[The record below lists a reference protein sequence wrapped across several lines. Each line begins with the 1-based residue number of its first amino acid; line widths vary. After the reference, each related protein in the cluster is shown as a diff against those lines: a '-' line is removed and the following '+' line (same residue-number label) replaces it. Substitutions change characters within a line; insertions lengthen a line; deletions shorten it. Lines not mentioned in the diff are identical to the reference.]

1 MSKKF
6 NKCLVLGANGFVGRS
21 LVCELVTHFD
31 HVVTYSLDLSEEI
44 TLDGVTNIV
53 ADFFDEGTLQK
64 AVDGCD
70 VIIHLI
76 TTMTPASSNKA
87 PLQDIEQNLLGSV
100 KLLEICRTSSVKK
113 VIYLSSGGTVYGDLD
128 AVEKASET
136 HTTEPSCSYGI
147 TKLAFEKY
155 LSLYRQQYDI
165 DSTVLRVS
173 NPYGPL
179 QMCKNSQGVIA
190 SFIDKA
196 ITGNELQI
204 WGDGTAVRDF
214 IYIDD
219 LVSAIIKS
227 IYYNGNKSV
236 FNIGSGYGVS
246 LNKVLSTIQ
255 GIIEDD
261 LKLIYIDNNYSGV
274 SRSVLDNSLAINELG
289 WYPRFSLEEG
299 LKETISFKKK

>member
-1 MSKKF
+1 M

-21 LVCELVTHFD
+21 LVHELVKHFD
-31 HVVTYSLDLSEEI
+31 HVFTYSLDLSEEI
-44 TLDGVTNIV
+44 ILDGVTNIV
-53 ADFFDEGTLQK
+53 ADFFDLDSLQK
-64 AVDGCD
+64 AVEGCD

-100 KLLEICRTSSVKK
+100 KLLEICRASSVKK

-128 AVEKASET
+128 SVDKASEA
-136 HTTEPSCSYGI
+136 HATEPSCSYGI
-147 TKLAFEKY
+147 TKLAIEKY
-155 LSLYRQQYDI
+155 LNLYRQHYGI
-165 DSTVLRVS
+165 NSTVLRVS

-196 ITGNELQI
+196 VAGDELQI
-204 WGDGTAVRDF
+204 WGDGSAVRDF

-219 LVSAIIKS
+219 LVSAIIRS
-227 IYYNGNKSV
+227 IYYNGEKSV
-236 FNIGSGYGVS
+236 FNIGSGCGTS
-246 LNKVLSTIQ
+246 LNQVLSTIQ
-255 GIIEDD
+255 NIMDDD
-261 LKLIYIDNNYSGV
+261 LNLTYVDNNYSGV
-274 SRSVLDNSLAINELG
+274 SRSVLDNSLAIKELG
-289 WYPRFSLEEG
+289 WSPKVSLEKG